1 MNPKS
6 VGRTLSS
13 RCARKQAVAAARCAE
28 PKAREGA
35 LWIAGGARSKAAAVT
50 GRCTIVRGR
59 SLSEGRAGNERNQ
72 RESGNKGFHDASPFV
87 RTVVRGFLQSR
98 QADGPCS
105 AVTGR

>member
-1 MNPKS
+1 WVSML
-6 VGRTLSS
+6 G
-13 RCARKQAVAAARCAE
+13 VAFCPNAGVLATRCAE
-28 PKAREGA
+28 PQGA
-35 LWIAGGARSKAAAVT
+35 ALRIAGGARSKAAAVT
-50 GRCTIVRGR
+50 GRCTIVRWR

-72 RESGNKGFHDASPFV
+72 RESGDKGFHDASPFV